1 MSDAI
6 LFRSNK
12 PYKQASFMPILQIFA
27 TSVFILDK
35 HWYLWKPELLPI
47 ASDLLIASAYYSIS
61 IASIYFLVRKRGDR
75 PLNWILFT
83 FTTFIIASGTT
94 HLIESWTLWHPTYWL
109 GYIKLIAAAASMF
122 TAVLLIRLIP
132 KAITQ
137 LEALQTDVQQAESA
151 LERLNT
157 QPQRMRNNTTKGVI
171 DVDSQ
176 ENITA
181 NLAAAK
187 KEGGEMQEIIAR
199 NQQAIIHD
207 SQPNVPFYPSPES
220 LISDSPQALNQETLA
235 LKAAVNYERI
245 LKWITDKVRDNLDE
259 SKILPAAVQG
269 LAEALKL
276 RECNAAWYD
285 NDKNISTICYEFVNS
300 NRSQQG
306 RTAQMKNGYKYL
318 YDLLLA
324 GQYVQFCS
332 LTPHPSRGR
341 ATTLAYPIIDDRKEV
356 VGDLWLIAPPDYIF
370 NDLEIRLVQQVA
382 SQCAIAARQ
391 ARLYT
396 TEKAQ
401 VEQLKKLHAEKDNL
415 FSEVTHDL
423 QSPMSRIRMAIK
435 MLELTLPQ
443 IDERTRGYLDILKD
457 ASEQEIR
464 LINDLL
470 TSSLPLRLND
480 EIDIQQMLSGII
492 KSFQIKTNQR
502 QQVLQTHL
510 PPDLPVLLSN
520 ISRLERIFNE
530 LLENAWK
537 YTPAGGEIVLS
548 VNRTSAETIST
559 IANTAE
565 IPADQLSLIFEKGY
579 RVSGT
584 DRRQQSLGLG
594 LATVKKLVTQLQGS
608 ISVESANG
616 WTTFTVKLPNQPS
629 EPETV

>member
-1 MSDAI
+1 
-6 LFRSNK
+6 
-12 PYKQASFMPILQIFA
+12 MPILQIFA
-27 TSVFILDK
+27 TSPLIKDK
-35 HWYLWKPELLPI
+35 HWYLWKPELLSI
-47 ASDLLIASAYYSIS
+47 ASDLLIASAYYSIL
-61 IASIYFLVRKRGDR
+61 IASIYFFVSQRGDR
-75 PLNWILFT
+75 PFNWIFFT

-94 HLIESWTLWHPTYWL
+94 HLMESWTLWHPTYWL
-109 GYIKLIAAAASMF
+109 EYIKLIAAAASMF

-132 KAITQ
+132 KALTQ
-137 LEALQTDVQQAESA
+137 LEALQTDDQQAESA
-151 LERLNT
+151 LERFNT

-171 DVDSQ
+171 DVESQ
-176 ENITA
+176 ENTTPA

-187 KEGGEMQEIIAR
+187 KEGGEMQEIFAR

-207 SQPNVPFYPSPES
+207 SQPDVPFYPSPES
-220 LISDSPQALNQETLA
+220 PTCPLLQAVNQETLD
-235 LKAAVNYERI
+235 LEAAVNFERI

-259 SKILPAAVQG
+259 SKILPAAVHG

-276 RECNAAWYD
+276 NECNAAWYD
-285 NDKNISTICYEFVNS
+285 NDKKISKICYEFVTL

-306 RTAQMKNGYKYL
+306 RTAQIKNEKNEYKYL
-318 YDLLLA
+318 YDLLLT

-401 VEQLKKLHAEKDNL
+401 VEELKKLHAEKDNL

-423 QSPMSRIRMAIK
+423 QSPMSRIKMAIQ
-435 MLELTLPQ
+435 MLKLTLPQ
-443 IDERTRGYLDILKD
+443 TDEQTRCYLKILTD
-457 ASEQEIR
+457 ACEQEIR

-470 TSSLPLRLND
+470 TSSLPLTLND
-480 EIDIQQMLSGII
+480 EIDIQEMLSGII
-492 KSFQIKTNQR
+492 QSFQIKTNQR
-502 QQVLQTHL
+502 QQVLQIHL

-520 ISRLERIFNE
+520 MNRLYRIFNE

-548 VNRTSAETIST
+548 VNRTSAETIFT
-559 IANTAE
+559 ITNTAT
-565 IPADQLSLIFEKGY
+565 IPEDQLSLIFDNGY

-584 DRRQQSLGLG
+584 DREQQGFGLG
-594 LATVKKLVTQLQGS
+594 LASVKKLVTQLQGR
-608 ISVESANG
+608 ISVESTNG

-629 EPETV
+629 EA